1 MTATTYTFS
10 AEYADGG
17 YEYRVCG
24 DDGCCI
30 FYTMASINACIGNK
44 LNGAYDAVALGL
56 GKDIVKIEISIHTG
70 PRPASPELVQEWQDM
85 DGYHSPEWG
94 EGLYNH

>member
-1 MTATTYTFS
+1 MTMSATTYTFS

-30 FYTMASINACIGNK
+30 FYSMTSINTCIVNK

-56 GKDIVKIEISIHTG
+56 GKDIVNIEISICHC
-70 PRPASPELVQEWQDM
+70 PEKW
-85 DGYHSPEWG
+85 
-94 EGLYNH
+94 